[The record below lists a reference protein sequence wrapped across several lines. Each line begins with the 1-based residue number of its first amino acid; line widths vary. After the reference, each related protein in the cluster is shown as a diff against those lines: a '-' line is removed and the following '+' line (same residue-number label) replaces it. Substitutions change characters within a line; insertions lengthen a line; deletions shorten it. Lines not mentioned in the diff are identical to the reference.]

1 MMMMSEFGLVPP
13 SVLVSNPELGVIAA
27 LLAALTDPASTKA
40 RLAEIGAKIDE
51 HNTALASAKAAA
63 ETLRTETEAA
73 SKKIEDDRTAAD
85 AEIQRKRTQL
95 DIDAAAVKQRAD
107 ATDARAAEID
117 KLASTLGAR
126 EAELNRRQSAFREHA
141 DAISNLKA

>member
-1 MMMMSEFGLVPP
+1 MMMNNLSIPP
-13 SVLVSNPELGVIAA
+13 SVLASNPELGVIAA
-27 LLAALTDPASTKA
+27 LLTALNDPEATKA
-40 RLAEIGAKIDE
+40 RLAEIGTKIDE
-51 HNTALASAKAAA
+51 HNTALASFKAAI
-63 ETLRTETEAA
+63 ETLRTDTEVA
-73 SKKIEDDRTAAD
+73 SKKIEDDRAAAD

-107 ATDARAAEID
+107 ATDRRSDELD
-117 KLASTLGAR
+117 KLAQTLAVR

>member
-1 MMMMSEFGLVPP
+1 MMMNGVGLVPP
-13 SVLVSNPELGVIAA
+13 SVLVSNPELGIIAA
-27 LLAALTDPASTKA
+27 LLTALTDPEVTKA

-51 HNTALASAKAAA
+51 HNTALASFKAAI

-73 SKKIEDDRTAAD
+73 SKKIEDDRAAAD

-95 DIDAAAVKQRAD
+95 DIDASAVKQRAD
-107 ATDARAAEID
+107 ATDARSAELD
-117 KLASTLGAR
+117 KLAQTLAAR

>member
-1 MMMMSEFGLVPP
+1 MMMNEFGLIPP
-13 SVLVSNPELGVIAA
+13 SVLVSNPELGVIASLLTA
-27 LLAALTDPASTKA
+27 LADPAAAAA
-40 RLAEIGAKIDE
+40 RLAE
-51 HNTALASAKAAA
+51 LAA
-63 ETLRTETEAA
+63 EIDKHNAVVADFKSSIEKLRTDTEAA
-73 SKKIEDDRTAAD
+73 REQISNDRAEAD

-107 ATDARAAEID
+107 ATDTRSDELD
-117 KLASTLGAR
+117 KLAQTLAAR

>member
-1 MMMMSEFGLVPP
+1 MMMNGVGLIPP
-13 SVLVSNPELGVIAA
+13 SVAASNPELGVIAA
-27 LLAALTDPASTKA
+27 LLTALTDPEVTKA

-51 HNTALASAKAAA
+51 HNTALASFKAAI

-73 SKKIEDDRTAAD
+73 SKKIEDDRAAAD

-95 DIDAAAVKQRAD
+95 DIDASAVKQRAG
-107 ATDARAAEID
+107 ATDARSVELD
-117 KLASTLGAR
+117 KLAQTLAAR
-126 EAELNRRQSAFREHA
+126 EAELSRRQSAFREHA